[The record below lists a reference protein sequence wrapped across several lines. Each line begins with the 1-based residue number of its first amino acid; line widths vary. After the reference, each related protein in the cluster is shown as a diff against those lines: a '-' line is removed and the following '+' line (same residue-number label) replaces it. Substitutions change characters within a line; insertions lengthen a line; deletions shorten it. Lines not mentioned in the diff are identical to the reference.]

1 VPPPRKPRKQE
12 QAALAEQRRVAAEN
26 AAAAKHVAPDRP
38 PETKVDTK
46 IAALPD
52 PQAPAPPPQAEL
64 AKSVQTELRR
74 AGCFTGSANGEWDAA
89 SRRALELF
97 NQHAGTK
104 FEVKVA
110 SANALDAIKL
120 KPARVC
126 PLICAFG
133 FKRDGDRCVKIAC
146 AAGHFVNDDNEC
158 EKRKV
163 RQAPSASHD
172 RREDRREARRE
183 APARPKAEASAGN
196 KPQSGMPF
204 IFFMP

>member
-1 VPPPRKPRKQE
+1 VG
-12 QAALAEQRRVAAEN
+12 
-26 AAAAKHVAPDRP
+26 
-38 PETKVDTK
+38 TK

-52 PQAPAPPPQAEL
+52 PQAPAPPSQAEL

-74 AGCFTGSANGEWDAA
+74 VGCFTGSANGEWDAA
-89 SRRALELF
+89 SRRSLELF

-104 FEVKVA
+104 FDVKVA
-110 SANALDAIKL
+110 SVDTLDAIKL

-126 PLICAFG
+126 PLICTFG
-133 FKRDGDRCVKIAC
+133 FRRDGDRCVKIAC
-146 AAGHFVNDDNEC
+146 AAGYFVNDDNEC

-172 RREDRREARRE
+172 RREDRKEARREDHREDRREARRE
-183 APARPKAEASAGN
+183 APAKPKAEASAGN
-196 KPQSGMPF
+196 KPQSGQTGMPF